1 MMNVLH
7 TVKSASE
14 TMRIHAGHDSIT
26 LIEKPRW
33 FRPWSRKV
41 VLRPGGV
48 AQLVLDVNGKIISAT
63 HGGEKGR

>member
-1 MMNVLH
+1 
-7 TVKSASE
+7 
-14 TMRIHAGHDSIT
+14 
-26 LIEKPRW
+26 
-33 FRPWSRKV
+33 